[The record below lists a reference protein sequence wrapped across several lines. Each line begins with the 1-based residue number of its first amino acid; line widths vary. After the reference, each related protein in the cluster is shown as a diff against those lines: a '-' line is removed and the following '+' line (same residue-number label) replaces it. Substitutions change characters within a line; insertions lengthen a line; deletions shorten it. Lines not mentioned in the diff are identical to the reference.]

1 MSLLLYRY
9 FCKLVKIWP
18 LQWTFLEV
26 MHDIF
31 RSLYVFFNAWV
42 WNLSKDTWWFSFS
55 VWLSTNWFYVWSFGR
70 VGVYVAALLLFIVK
84 CNQKCCWSV
93 ILMSQVLLSWPLRDC
108 GIVEVGLRRDT
119 MRKEQAGVVVSRLK
133 RKAWPLLSVPFIEK
147 VGIRHSLCRTAC
159 MQTIWG
165 LTQHL
170 ILRNQVSP
178 RLHAYAI
185 KCKIFFGLKIALL
198 SQSCNCDLREQAR
211 RFFTAKLLSQA
222 EFAWLKK
229 RLVCLSIANKW
240 FGKDKIIKVWNVKYV
255 EGE

>member
-1 MSLLLYRY
+1 MPFHLDYSSPEIMSLLLYRY

-42 WNLSKDTWWFSFS
+42 WNLSKDTWWYSFS

-147 VGIRHSLCRTAC
+147 VGIRHSLCRTAF

-165 LTQHL
+165 LT
-170 ILRNQVSP
+170 
-178 RLHAYAI
+178 
-185 KCKIFFGLKIALL
+185 
-198 SQSCNCDLREQAR
+198 
-211 RFFTAKLLSQA
+211 
-222 EFAWLKK
+222 
-229 RLVCLSIANKW
+229 
-240 FGKDKIIKVWNVKYV
+240 
-255 EGE
+255 

>member
-1 MSLLLYRY
+1 MPFHLDHSSPEIMSLLLYRY

-93 ILMSQVLLSWPLRDC
+93 ILMSHVF
-108 GIVEVGLRRDT
+108 
-119 MRKEQAGVVVSRLK
+119 VVVTIVWLWHRRSRVEARYDAK
-133 RKAWPLLSVPFIEK
+133 RAGRSRCFPFKKKSLAPAFCSFHRKKALEK
-147 VGIRHSLCRTAC
+147 VGIRHSLCRTEC

-165 LTQHL
+165 ITQHL

-178 RLHAYAI
+178 WYMHMRLNA
-185 KCKIFFGLKIALL
+185 KFSLVLK
-198 SQSCNCDLREQAR
+198 
-211 RFFTAKLLSQA
+211 
-222 EFAWLKK
+222 
-229 RLVCLSIANKW
+229 
-240 FGKDKIIKVWNVKYV
+240 
-255 EGE
+255 

>member
-1 MSLLLYRY
+1 MPFHLDHSSPEIMSLLLYRY

-18 LQWTFLEV
+18 LKWTFLEV

-93 ILMSQVLLSWPLRDC
+93 ILMSQVLLSWPLRDY

-147 VGIRHSLCRTAC
+147 VGIRHSLCRTAF

-165 LTQHL
+165 L
-170 ILRNQVSP
+170 
-178 RLHAYAI
+178 A
-185 KCKIFFGLKIALL
+185 
-198 SQSCNCDLREQAR
+198 
-211 RFFTAKLLSQA
+211 
-222 EFAWLKK
+222 
-229 RLVCLSIANKW
+229 
-240 FGKDKIIKVWNVKYV
+240 
-255 EGE
+255 

>member
-1 MSLLLYRY
+1 MGLKSFKRYMMIFFFSLVIDE
-9 FCKLVKIWP
+9 LVLCLI
-18 LQWTFLEV
+18 LWTGWSV
-26 MHDIF
+26 CC
-31 RSLYVFFNAWV
+31 RS
-42 WNLSKDTWWFSFS
+42 
-55 VWLSTNWFYVWSFGR
+55 
-70 VGVYVAALLLFIVK
+70 FIVHCK
-84 CNQKCCWSV
+84 MQPE
-93 ILMSQVLLSWPLRDC
+93 MLLVCDLDESSL
-108 GIVEVGLRRDT
+108 
-119 MRKEQAGVVVSRLK
+119 VVVTIAWLWHRRSRVEARYDAK
-133 RKAWPLLSVPFIEK
+133 RAGRSRCFPFKKKSLAPAFCSFHRKKALEK